1 MYVNKLNIQHTS
13 LSVFIEL
20 LVNKL
25 TTVLVYVVLCP
36 FSRHT
41 RYVHDTKI
49 NRLDEWLSYN
59 ESTSCMD
66 VVYMHALHV
75 IYSMEYRMLY
85 CHRRLMY
92 FFSTERK
99 NSTDDDSI
107 FIFRRLSC
115 NLFSNRRFR
124 RFRSTQRSS

>member
-1 MYVNKLNIQHTS
+1 
-13 LSVFIEL
+13 
-20 LVNKL
+20 
-25 TTVLVYVVLCP
+25 
-36 FSRHT
+36 
-41 RYVHDTKI
+41 
-49 NRLDEWLSYN
+49 
-59 ESTSCMD
+59 
-66 VVYMHALHV
+66 MHALHV

-92 FFSTERK
+92 FFSTEQK

-124 RFRSTQRSS
+124 RFRSTQRSTIHTCRLIASIESNKGIF